1 MDKGAH
7 FYKCDFQVHTP
18 RDLNWDGAVPATE
31 DERKVYAG
39 DFIEACRTKGLD
51 AVAITDHHDFVFF
64 PYIREAA
71 RNELDSAGKPVT
83 EDKQIVVFPGLE
95 LSLASP
101 PCQAILILDAQ
112 FPDEFLPT
120 VLAVLAISPAPAM
133 DAKHAQIKKITS
145 DVAKGLKELYEKLNT
160 HSVIK
165 GKFIVL
171 PNVSETGGHTLLRQG
186 FSDFYKTMPCVG
198 GYVDGHVSQLG
209 DGNTNIIN
217 GLDRN
222 YGNKRIAIFQTSDSR
237 SRTHAD
243 LGRYATW
250 VKWAEPTAEAL
261 RQACLARESRISQ
274 TPPFIPP
281 IVITSL
287 HVSNCKFLGPLV
299 LELNPQYNALIGGRG
314 TGKSTILEY
323 LRWGLC
329 DDPARSYADDE
340 DADYKAKRR
349 SLIDKTLVSLGATVQ
364 VNFLLNGVQH
374 SVRRNSANG
383 DVMLKI
389 GESDFSECKESDISS
404 LLPIQSYSQKQ
415 LSQIGVKIEELNRF
429 VRQGIRQELEEIG
442 KRLSSL
448 AGNMRAEYSRVL
460 KKRQLQKRLTDTDTE
475 IRSLDEQVQKLRAGL
490 KGLKQTDQ
498 NVISLQPTFEE
509 AEQFVNRLTSATEQ
523 IKNSLLQVA
532 FPILDTLELKQHE
545 LKTLP
550 DRPLIV
556 ELAKGVQDLIGNARR
571 HFAAALNEVGKI
583 SDPEDILCQK
593 LTLWQQKSTKYEA
606 EYQAAKTKSSA
617 HQTTLS
623 QLTAH
628 ENRLKRIRAS
638 KTALTGEFAAMGD
651 PDETYATLRQEWAEV
666 HRFRG
671 KKLEEQCRLLTELSN
686 GAIRATLRIAAL
698 TDDAFTRLKSIVTG
712 TNIRANKLESLFEHI
727 RETEDPIA
735 EWLAAL
741 TELEQLACLPKES
754 VSQLPLLRTP
764 ILSGAGFTP
773 GDLNRLAAKMTE
785 DSWLDLSL
793 ANLEDQPVFEYRSR
807 EAEYIPF
814 ADASAGQQAT
824 ALLWALLNQE
834 GPPLIIDQPEDDL
847 DNQVISTVV
856 EQIWEAKPRR
866 QLIFSSH
873 NANLVVN
880 GDAELVICCA
890 YRITGDQST
899 GFIKSQGAIDMKE
912 VRDEITKV
920 MEGGT
925 QAFNLRKEKYGF

>member
-1 MDKGAH
+1 
-7 FYKCDFQVHTP
+7 
-18 RDLNWDGAVPATE
+18 
-31 DERKVYAG
+31 
-39 DFIEACRTKGLD
+39 LD
-51 AVAITDHHDFVFF
+51 AH
-64 PYIREAA
+64 
-71 RNELDSAGKPVT
+71 
-83 EDKQIVVFPGLE
+83 
-95 LSLASP
+95 
-101 PCQAILILDAQ
+101 
-112 FPDEFLPT
+112 FPDEFLST
-120 VLAVLAISPAPAM
+120 VLAVLAISPASEA
-133 DAKHAQIKKITS
+133 DGKHAPVKKIPS
-145 DVAKGLKELYEKLNT
+145 DVAKGLKELYEKLSA

-165 GKFIVL
+165 GKFIIL
-171 PNVSETGGHTLLRQG
+171 PNVSEGGSHTLLRTG
-186 FSDFYKTMPCVG
+186 FADFYKNMPCVG
-198 GYVDGHVSQLG
+198 GYIDGDVSQLG
-209 DGNTNIIN
+209 DGNLNIIC

-222 YGNKRIAIFQTSDSR
+222 YGNKRIAVFQTSDSR
-237 SRTHAD
+237 SRPHAK
-243 LGRYATW
+243 LGQYTTW

-261 RQACLARESRISQ
+261 RQACLACESRISQ
-274 TPPFIPP
+274 APPFIPP

-329 DDPARSYADDE
+329 DDPSASYADDE
-340 DADYKAKRR
+340 DADYRTKRR
-349 SLIDKTLVSLGATVQ
+349 NLIDKTLVALQSTVQ
-364 VNFLLNGVQH
+364 VNFLLNGVEH

-389 GESDFSECKESDISS
+389 GESDFSECRESDISS

-429 VRQGIRQELEEIG
+429 VRQGIRQDLEEIG
-442 KRLSSL
+442 KHLSTL

-460 KKRQLQKRLTDTDTE
+460 KKRHLQKSLTDTDTE
-475 IRSLDEQVQKLRAGL
+475 IRSLDERVQKLRAGL
-490 KGLKQTDQ
+490 KGLEQTDQ
-498 NVISLQPTFEE
+498 DIIGLQPIFEE
-509 AEQFVNRLTSATEQ
+509 AEQFVNRLTSAIEQ
-523 IKNSLLQVA
+523 IKTALSLVT
-532 FPILDTLELKQHE
+532 FPDLDTLELKEHE
-545 LKTLP
+545 LENLP
-550 DRPLIV
+550 DRPSIV
-556 ELAKGVQDLIGNARR
+556 ELAKGVREVIGKAKQ
-571 HFAAALNEVGKI
+571 HFAAALCEVDRI
-583 SDPEDILCQK
+583 SDPADILCQN
-593 LTLWQQKSTKYEA
+593 LTAWQEKSAKYEA

-628 ENRLKRIRAS
+628 ENRLKKLRAS
-638 KTALTGEFAAMGD
+638 KTALAAEFEALGD
-651 PDETYATLRQEWAEV
+651 PDMTYAVLRQEWAEV
-666 HRFRG
+666 YQARA
-671 KKLEEQCRLLTELSN
+671 KKLEGQCHRLTELSN
-686 GAIRATLRIAAL
+686 GAIRATLRKAAL
-698 TDDAFTRLKSIVTG
+698 TDDALTKLKGIATG
-712 TNIRANKLESLFEHI
+712 TNIRTNKLESLFEHI
-727 RETEDPIA
+727 RRTDDPIA

-741 TELEQLACLPKES
+741 TELEQLACVPKEPA
-754 VSQLPLLRTP
+754 SQLPLPRTP
-764 ILSGAGFTP
+764 ILSSAGLTP
-773 GDLNRLAAKMTE
+773 GDLNRLAGKMTE

-793 ANLEDQPVFEYRSR
+793 SNLEDQPVFEYRSR

-856 EQIWEAKPRR
+856 EQIWKAKPRR

-899 GFIKSQGAIDMKE
+899 GFIKCQGAIDIQE
-912 VRDEITKV
+912 VREEITRV

-925 QAFNLRKEKYGF
+925 QAFNLRREKYGF